1 MSLLDCLDRNHP
13 SLLQFQ
19 NLPHAKSRDDGTGRF
34 FKDHIDKPSVLRSI
48 PRRYGQYGL
57 PFSIVEAELKTL
69 SPPNVIFVT
78 SGMTYWYPGVVE
90 MISLLKNHF
99 PNIPVFLGGIYAT
112 LFPDHA
118 RKMSGADAIVIGE
131 GEKQGLQIAD
141 EVTGNRSDIER
152 YDNLNDYPV
161 PAYHLYGQ
169 LDSAAL
175 LTSRGCPYRCPFCA
189 SHILSGTYR
198 RRHPSPVVNEI
209 ESIHRK
215 KNVRNFAFYDDAL
228 LLKKE
233 EHLVPILEEVIER
246 KIHVR
251 FHTPNGIQP
260 REIDDVLARLMI
272 KAGFKTVRLSYESR
286 NKNRQRSM
294 GSKVDDEDLI
304 KAVRILTDVGF
315 NRQELGSYV
324 IMGLPG
330 QEVEE
335 VIDSMMFVLGLG
347 IKVSLASFS
356 PIPGTPYWE
365 EIVKSGAF
373 PSKGDPLLTNNSIF
387 PLQSANFDYNT
398 FLKLGTLSGIANWI
412 LNQNGDPLVNPSF
425 VNPLKNLLKNNP

>member
-1 MSLLDCLDRNHP
+1 
-13 SLLQFQ
+13 
-19 NLPHAKSRDDGTGRF
+19 
-34 FKDHIDKPSVLRSI
+34 
-48 PRRYGQYGL
+48 
-57 PFSIVEAELKTL
+57 
-69 SPPNVIFVT
+69 
-78 SGMTYWYPGVVE
+78 MTYWYPGVVE
-90 MISLLKNHF
+90 MISLLKSHF
-99 PNIPVFLGGIYAT
+99 PNTPVFLGGIYAT

-118 RKMSGADAIVIGE
+118 RKMSGADAIVTGE

-141 EVTGNRSDIER
+141 EVTGHHSDIER
-152 YDNLNDYPV
+152 YKNLNDYPA
-161 PAYHLYGQ
+161 PAYHLYGR

-189 SHILSGTYR
+189 SHNLSGKYR
-198 RRHPSPVVNEI
+198 RRHPLPVVNEI

-233 EHLVPILEEVIER
+233 EHLVPILEEVIKR
-246 KIHVR
+246 KIQVR

-260 REIDDVLARLMI
+260 REIDEVLARLMA
-272 KAGFKTVRLSYESR
+272 KAGFKTIRLSYESR

-294 GSKVDDEDLI
+294 GSKVEDEDLI
-304 KAVRILTDVGF
+304 KAVRILTEVGF
-315 NRQELGSYV
+315 NQQELGSYV

-356 PIPGTPYWE
+356 PIPGTPYWQ

-373 PSKGDPLLTNNSIF
+373 PSNGDPLLTNNSIF

-398 FLKLGTLSGIANWI
+398 FLKLGTLSGTANRI
-412 LNQNGDPLVNPSF
+412 LNQNGDPLVNPAF
-425 VNPLKNLLKNNP
+425 VNPLKHLLKNNR